1 MMPIPKQYCLAFGV
15 VGRELGSKEEPALV
29 FPSRR
34 STGDHVGIYAVLG
47 ACSVDVE
54 PMDVARC
61 RHDDEKVA
69 ATVADDD
76 VQNASQQS
84 GRVSRVGAVQIKV
97 DRWSTVSRAVST
109 VRICPRRCTLE
120 RHPVGFRGEG
130 CEASPIGG
138 RAIGL
143 CALVPRGEL
152 LHEFG

>member
-1 MMPIPKQYCLAFGV
+1 
-15 VGRELGSKEEPALV
+15 
-29 FPSRR
+29 
-34 STGDHVGIYAVLG
+34 
-47 ACSVDVE
+47 
-54 PMDVARC
+54 
-61 RHDDEKVA
+61 VA

-97 DRWSTVSRAVST
+97 DRWSTLSRAVST